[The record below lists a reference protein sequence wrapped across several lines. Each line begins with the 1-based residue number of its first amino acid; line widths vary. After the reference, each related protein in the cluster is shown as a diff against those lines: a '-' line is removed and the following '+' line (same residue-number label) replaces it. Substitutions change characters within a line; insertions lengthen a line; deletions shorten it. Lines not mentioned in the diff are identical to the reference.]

1 MADSPSA
8 PLLSTE
14 DPAVAEAIVAWL
26 SAQDIPAETRDGDH
40 TDSTGMAAIT
50 ESLSVKEVWLKD
62 ESHRE
67 RAMQVIEQEEK
78 RLRQHREEGPEYEI
92 ALTCEVCGKQM
103 VFSSKLRGT
112 VQMCPACGEYV
123 DVPDD
128 EEDDFDYGQPEDEE
142 NP

>member
-8 PLLSTE
+8 PLFSTE

-40 TDSTGMAAIT
+40 TDSTGLAAMT

-67 RAMQVIEQEEK
+67 RALQVVEQQAK
-78 RLRQHREEGPEYEI
+78 RLHEHREEGPEYEI
-92 ALTCEVCGKQM
+92 ALTCEKCGRQM

-112 VQMCPACGEYV
+112 VQECPECAEYV
-123 DVPDD
+123 DIPDEGD
-128 EEDDFDYGQPEDEE
+128 DDFDYGQPEDEE